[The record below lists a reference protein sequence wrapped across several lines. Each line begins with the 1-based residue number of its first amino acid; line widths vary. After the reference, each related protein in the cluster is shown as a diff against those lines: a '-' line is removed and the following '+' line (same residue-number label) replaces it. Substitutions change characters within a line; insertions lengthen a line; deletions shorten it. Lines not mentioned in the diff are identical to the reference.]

1 MKLLLID
8 LPSLFFYCLSLSE
21 EGKLIFCFSE
31 YCHVQEL
38 DGCAN
43 RFDNLA
49 VKIVLLLATFLLEDV
64 VIDLDFP
71 SYL

>member
-1 MKLLLID
+1 M
-8 LPSLFFYCLSLSE
+8 
-21 EGKLIFCFSE
+21 
-31 YCHVQEL
+31 QEL

-64 VIDLDFP
+64 EIDLDFP
-71 SYL
+71 SYLRGRMIEVSMDCSQVSYSFNP